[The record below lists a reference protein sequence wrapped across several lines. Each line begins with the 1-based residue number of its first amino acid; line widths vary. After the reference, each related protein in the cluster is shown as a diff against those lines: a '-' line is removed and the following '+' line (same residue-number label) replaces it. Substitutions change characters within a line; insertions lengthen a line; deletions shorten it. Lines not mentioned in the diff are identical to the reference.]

1 MVKQKDGF
9 HGEQALI
16 LPPAIVQRM
25 KTEPSTSLLY
35 ITDIGFYPKAFNH
48 FRERTTAI
56 EQYIFIYCT
65 EGKGWYSL
73 GGQKYNVNS
82 NQYFILPA
90 HIPHAYGSDEKNPW
104 TIYWIHFSGSLAPTF
119 CTPTICRLTEI
130 KPGMHSRI
138 HYRTELFEEIFRILK
153 MGYSLENISY
163 ATSVFHHYL
172 GSLRYLQQYRDA
184 SSDPHLQ
191 DDTDPV
197 NAAIYYMKEKLD
209 KKITLNELA
218 GYTGYSSSHFS
229 TLFLQRTGYAP
240 LHYFNQIKIQKAC
253 QLLDFT
259 DMKINQV
266 CYKIGIEDAYY
277 FSRLFSQVMGVS
289 PKEYRRIKKG

>member
-1 MVKQKDGF
+1 MAKQKDGF

-16 LPPAIVQRM
+16 LPPAIIQRM
-25 KTEPSTSLLY
+25 RSEPNTSMLY
-35 ITDIGFYPKAFNH
+35 ITDIGFYPKAINH
-48 FRERTTAI
+48 FRERKTAI
-56 EQYIFIYCT
+56 EQYVFIYCS
-65 EGKGWYSL
+65 EGKGWYSIE
-73 GGQKYNVNS
+73 GQRYNVTS

-90 HIPHAYGSDEKNPW
+90 HLPHAYGSDEKDPW
-104 TIYWIHFSGSLAPTF
+104 TIYWIHFSGSLASIF
-119 CTPTICRLTEI
+119 CTPHICRLTEI

-153 MGYSLENISY
+153 MGYSLENLSY
-163 ATSVFHHYL
+163 ASSVFHHYL
-172 GSLRYLQQYRDA
+172 GSLRYLKQYRDT

-191 DDTDPV
+191 GDTDPV
-197 NAAIYYMKEKLD
+197 NTVIYYMKENLD
-209 KKITLNELA
+209 KKITLSELA
-218 GYTGYSSSHFS
+218 NYTGYSPSHFS
-229 TLFLQRTGYAP
+229 ALFVERTGYAP
-240 LHYFNQIKIQKAC
+240 LNYFNQIKIQKAC

-289 PKEYRRIKKG
+289 PREYRMIKKG